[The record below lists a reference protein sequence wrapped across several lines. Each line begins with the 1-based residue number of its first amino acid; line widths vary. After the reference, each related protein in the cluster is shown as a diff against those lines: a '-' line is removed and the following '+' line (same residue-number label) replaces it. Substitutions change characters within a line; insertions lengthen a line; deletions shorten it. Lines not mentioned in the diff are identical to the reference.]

1 MDWELLEGCSSYFP
15 SPTWKTG
22 SNLYSTFWAPPK
34 KTRLFPPILFL
45 EVSVIISDD
54 LYEMLVLFGSLP
66 ITKKIYTHHN
76 LFSLGKNLSALFGAV
91 IFWSKTWNQGITCWF
106 LSWDPADFADVF
118 APKPSIKKCS
128 APLAFFFKSCFSKP
142 ANKKNKVLFVQW
154 VKRRDNSPRFKIQD
168 DGAVLVTKK
177 EFCLSHLPFC
187 ARPWP
192 WQKNSIFGCK
202 SAGGEL
208 GGNDLSDQ
216 SSRRIIHCK
225 GCADVHLQQEYT
237 KNWGYL
243 HHLTSIES
251 IDNNSSIL
259 EYYSAHTLRF
269 PADSADSWGQR
280 RPQMYCSLM
289 RPH

>member
-1 MDWELLEGCSSYFP
+1 MRCLFCLGVSRLPKKYIHITIYFP
-15 SPTWKTG
+15 LAKTYPLCLGRSFFDQKLGIKASPVD
-22 SNLYSTFWAPPK
+22 S
-34 KTRLFPPILFL
+34 FL
-45 EVSVIISDD
+45 EIPQISQMC
-54 LYEMLVLFGSLP
+54 LLQSRP
-66 ITKKIYTHHN
+66 
-76 LFSLGKNLSALFGAV
+76 
-91 IFWSKTWNQGITCWF
+91 SK
-106 LSWDPADFADVF
+106 
-118 APKPSIKKCS
+118 S
-128 APLAFFFKSCFSKP
+128 APRHWRFFLNRALANRP
-142 ANKKNKVLFVQW
+142 TKKNKVLFVQW

-269 PADSADSWGQR
+269 PADSADS
-280 RPQMYCSLM
+280 
-289 RPH
+289 